1 MSQIVPTILTNDKN
15 LYMRQYALYSTF
27 AKRVQV
33 DICDGIFTPTQSI
46 DVSNAYHQ
54 ADWAPMDLHMMV
66 MNPSQFLPFI
76 LKIKPSLCI
85 FHAET
90 NENLLPIFATL
101 KQNGIKTGVAIL
113 KQTFPGRIEPYLK
126 EADHCLIFAGRLGAS
141 GGEADMMQIEKIP
154 IVKDLVPNI
163 EIGWD
168 GGANLKNVR
177 ALAHADVDII
187 NVGAALSTSPDPKKS
202 FDELT
207 ADLEKFGVVI

>member
-1 MSQIVPTILTNDKN
+1 
-15 LYMRQYALYSTF
+15 
-27 AKRVQV
+27 
-33 DICDGIFTPTQSI
+33 
-46 DVSNAYHQ
+46 
-54 ADWAPMDLHMMV
+54 
-66 MNPSQFLPFI
+66 
-76 LKIKPSLCI
+76 
-85 FHAET
+85 
-90 NENLLPIFATL
+90 
-101 KQNGIKTGVAIL
+101 
-113 KQTFPGRIEPYLK
+113 
-126 EADHCLIFAGRLGAS
+126 
-141 GGEADMMQIEKIP
+141 MMQIEKIP

>member
-1 MSQIVPTILTNDKN
+1 MAQIVPTLLTNDKN
-15 LYMRQYALYSTF
+15 LYLRQYGLYSTF

-33 DICDGIFTPTQSI
+33 DICDGIFTPTQTI

-54 ADWAPMDLHMMV
+54 ADWAAMDLHMMV
-66 MNPSQFLPFI
+66 MSPSQFLPFI

-90 NENLLPIFATL
+90 NENLLPTFATL
-101 KQNGIKTGVAIL
+101 KQNGIKAGVAIL

-126 EADHCLIFAGRLGAS
+126 EADHCLIFAGRLGAY
-141 GGEADMMQIEKIP
+141 GGEADMMQVEKIP
-154 IVKDLVPNI
+154 IIKDLAPHI

-177 ALAHADVDII
+177 ALARADVDII
-187 NVGAALSTSPDPKKS
+187 NVGGAIANASDPKAA